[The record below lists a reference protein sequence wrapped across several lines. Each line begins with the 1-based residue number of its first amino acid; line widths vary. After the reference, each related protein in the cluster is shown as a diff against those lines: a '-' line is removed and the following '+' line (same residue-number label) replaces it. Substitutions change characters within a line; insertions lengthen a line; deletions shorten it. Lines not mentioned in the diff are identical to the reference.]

1 MSSTL
6 RVNER
11 GKDVAYQLVPPLENG
26 EHLTRDEFERRYEA
40 MPWLKKA
47 ELIEGKVYLGS
58 PVIHSTHGKPHGRIG
73 GWLYLYQ
80 AETPGTDYGD
90 NSTVRLAKDSE
101 PQPDG
106 FLIILPECG
115 GQTILGGPGYI
126 EGAPELAVEVASSS
140 ASYDL
145 HEKLRAYKHAGVK
158 EYVVWRTRDKI
169 IDWLVL
175 RGGEYVQL
183 KAESGVFRSET
194 FPGLWLNTP
203 ALIDYRMSIVN
214 KTLNEGLASPEHA
227 AFVAELRRR
236 AEEAG
241 KPLE

>member
-6 RVNER
+6 RINER
-11 GKDVAYQLVPPLENG
+11 GKQAYQLVPPLENG

-58 PVIHSTHGKPHGRIG
+58 PVIHTTHGKPHGRIAT
-73 GWLYLYQ
+73 WLGNYQ
-80 AETPGTDYGD
+80 AETPGTDWGD
-90 NSTVRLAKDSE
+90 NSTVRLSEDSE

-106 FLIILPECG
+106 FMILLPECA
-115 GQTILGGPGYI
+115 GQTSLGGPGYI

-145 HEKLRAYKHAGVK
+145 HEKLRAYKNAGVK
-158 EYVVWRTRDKI
+158 EYVVWRTRDKV
-169 IDWLVL
+169 IDWFVL
-175 RGGEYVQL
+175 RDGDYAQM
-183 KAESGVFRSET
+183 KAVAGIFRSET

-214 KTLNEGLASPEHA
+214 KTLFEGIASPEHA